1 MAVGFLVDFFFY
13 EVGKADFLHSFF
25 STIAYHL
32 EKGEWGS
39 KYPYLMKHLYYDKLK
54 WTDVVKAKE
63 ELDEI
68 EHELIKLSPDLVVWD
83 IEDTTKQ
90 PPWGKNISNKVT
102 NLANYFATSKGKTF
116 FDVLR
121 TAIKTCEEEKIDI
134 IIKKI

>member
-1 MAVGFLVDFFFY
+1 MTVGFLVDFFFY
-13 EVGKADFLHSFF
+13 EVGKSDFLHSFF

-54 WTDVVKAKE
+54 WTDVEKAEE

-68 EHELIKLSPDLVVWD
+68 ERNLSKLSPDLVVWE
-83 IEDTTKQ
+83 IENTSKQ
-90 PPWGKNISNKVT
+90 PPWGKNISDKVT

-116 FDVLR
+116 CDVLR
-121 TAIKTCEEEKIDI
+121 TALTVCKEEQTDM
-134 IIKKI
+134 IIKGL